1 MHDAGWA
8 DQQFT
13 RAAWRLAHQPNQDLH
28 ACCHFADQLAA
39 GSTIAISLQ
48 PADLVKQLMEF
59 EHMAWTNGVLVTQ

>member
-1 MHDAGWA
+1 MHDTGGA
-8 DQQFT
+8 DQQSA
-13 RAAWRLAHQPNQDLH
+13 RAAWLLAQQPKQGLH

>member
-1 MHDAGWA
+1 MSQAG
-8 DQQFT
+8 QMN
-13 RAAWRLAHQPNQDLH
+13 RAAWSLAQQSKQDLH

-59 EHMAWTNGVLVTQ
+59 QHTARTNGVLVTQ